1 MTLALAALLLTV
13 ALDRSLDGALLGL
26 IAVPFGLKAVRAVDS
41 RTDGPSLNRALAD
54 VGVSL
59 ATFALGASL
68 GLILVG

>member
-1 MTLALAALLLTV
+1 LTV